1 MTYPVVEYICESD
14 KKAGWKAYQC
24 SKCGAVIHSP
34 YGPERVRCGCPKP
47 CNQWP
52 DFSDTKA
59 WLALFSAAIGLT
71 QAAAICRYIR
81 WRFRGSKLE
90 DLPPEIPRPVL
101 PPLGKGPGTELK
113 KILSELGVSPT
124 SGCNCEAV
132 AQEMDLAWSVG
143 RFNEHRASYM
153 DHLQTAYNEADVL
166 TKLRA
171 WGNAKMQGKPCTL
184 AGLLTLAIERSA
196 AQA

>member
-1 MTYPVVEYICESD
+1 M
-14 KKAGWKAYQC
+14 
-24 SKCGAVIHSP
+24 
-34 YGPERVRCGCPKP
+34 R
-47 CNQWP
+47 
-52 DFSDTKA
+52 
-59 WLALFSAAIGLT
+59 
-71 QAAAICRYIR
+71 CRYIATGRVREDASEFACPRLQCMSKPFWLPHGSDLKRAPNCKGWPLPSEWREYVR
-81 WRFRGSKLE
+81 WLVDAGMFRNEVDAIVNLVRRWKNGE
-90 DLPPEIPRPVL
+90 PVPEIPRPVL

-113 KILSELGVSPT
+113 QIRSELGVSPT

-143 RFNEHRASYM
+143 RFNEHRATYL
-153 DHLQTAYNEADVL
+153 DHLQKSYNEADVL
-166 TKLRA
+166 TKLIA

>member
-1 MTYPVVEYICESD
+1 MDCLLEKIGQSD
-14 KKAGWKAYQC
+14 KYPHLIKWMC
-24 SKCGAVIHSP
+24 
-34 YGPERVRCGCPKP
+34 RRCGRVGHFLPEI
-47 CNQWP
+47 
-52 DFSDTKA
+52 TV
-59 WLALFSAAIGLT
+59 AIGPDCQGWAMPSEVGIWVDGL
-71 QAAAICRYIR
+71 ARAVGLKPLI
-81 WRFRGSKLE
+81 
-90 DLPPEIPRPVL
+90 PPDAVPM

-143 RFNEHRASYM
+143 KFNEHLATYLE
-153 DHLQTAYNEADVL
+153 HLQKSYDEADVL